1 MAMSTLAI
9 AELNA
14 IMAVGATFD
23 RAHLGACYDRPDLAP
38 LFFPENGDRATEAK
52 KICSGCPVAAEC
64 LAFAQDT
71 GQAYG
76 VWGGASPRDRAA
88 IRTGRHGRRGGHTG
102 DQG

>member
-1 MAMSTLAI
+1 MAMSALAA

-52 KICSGCPVAAEC
+52 KICSGCPVATEC

-76 VWGGASPRDRAA
+76 VWGGTSPRDRSA
-88 IRTGRHGRRGGHTG
+88 IRCGHAG